1 MSNSE
6 NKQISV
12 EFMIAEFNAI
22 QTNIVKLEEIK
33 SGRVNFFL
41 IIVAATIAGTSGLF
55 NNQYLQAFL
64 NHIFAVG
71 ALAILVLGVA
81 VLTQLVQYSEAI
93 VSLYRRAGRIR
104 RWFADEDQAVVPY
117 LAFDAGDDIPALVL
131 NSAYLEFRGG
141 DVIVLTINSL
151 SFAIF
156 VISFLMIFYPVFYP
170 FALLLGIGLALV
182 AWFVQKNRILAKLH
196 KVENR
201 TQKYI
206 RFPHKGIEVSQVVSS
221 REQ

>member
-1 MSNSE
+1 MSNIE
-6 NKQISV
+6 NKQMTV
-12 EFMIAEFNAI
+12 EFMLAEFNAI
-22 QTNIVKLEEIK
+22 QTSIVKLEEIK

-41 IIVAATIAGTSGLF
+41 IIVAASIAGISGLF
-55 NNQYLQAFL
+55 NNQNLQVFL

-71 ALAILVLGVA
+71 ALALFVLGA
-81 VLTQLVQYSEAI
+81 AILNQLVQYSVAI

-104 RWFADEDQAVVPY
+104 RWFVDADQTVVPY

-131 NSAYLEFRGG
+131 KSAYLEFRGG

-151 SFAIF
+151 SFAVC
-156 VISFLMIFYPVFYP
+156 VISFVMIFYPVFYP

-182 AWFVQKNRILAKLH
+182 AWFVQKNRILAKLQ
-196 KVENR
+196 KVENS

-206 RFPHKGIEVSQVVSS
+206 RFPHKDLEVGQVESS